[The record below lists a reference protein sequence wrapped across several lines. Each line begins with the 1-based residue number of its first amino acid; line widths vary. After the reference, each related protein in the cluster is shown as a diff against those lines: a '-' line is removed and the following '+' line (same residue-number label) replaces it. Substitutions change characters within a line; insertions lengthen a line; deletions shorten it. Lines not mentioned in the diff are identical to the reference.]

1 MTATIKPPS
10 TETGPADAAEL
21 ADRSTADLVKLAA
34 EQVSRLVRD
43 ELRLA
48 QTELAEKG
56 KRAGI
61 GLGMFGSAGVVSF
74 YGAGVLIAAA
84 VLGLATVLPGWL
96 SALII
101 GVALF
106 LLAGLLALLGRGQFK
121 KAVPPSPTEAV
132 RNVKADID
140 TISGAVKDGRQ
151 R

>member
-10 TETGPADAAEL
+10 GRTDATDATEL
-21 ADRSTADLVKLAA
+21 ADRSAADLVKLAA

-48 QTELAEKG
+48 QSELAEKG

-61 GLGMFGSAGVVSF
+61 GLGMFGTAGVVSL
-74 YGAGVLIAAA
+74 YGVGALIAAA
-84 VLGLATVLPGWL
+84 ILGLATVVPAWL
-96 SALII
+96 SALIV

-106 LLAGLLALLGRGQFK
+106 LLAGLLALLGRGQVK

-140 TISGAVKDGRQ
+140 TISGAVKDGRH

>member
-1 MTATIKPPS
+1 MTATIKSPS
-10 TETGPADAAEL
+10 DKTDL

-61 GLGMFGSAGVVSF
+61 GVGMFGAAGVVSL
-74 YGAGVLIAAA
+74 YGVGALIAAA
-84 VLGLATVLPGWL
+84 ILGLATVLPGWL
-96 SALII
+96 SAILI
-101 GVALF
+101 GAAL
-106 LLAGLLALLGRGQFK
+106 LLVAGLIALVGRGQVK
-121 KAVPPSPTEAV
+121 KAVPPAPTEAV

-140 TISGAVKDGRQ
+140 TISGAVKDGRH

>member
-10 TETGPADAAEL
+10 AETDPADATDL

-34 EQVSRLVRD
+34 EQMSRLVRD
-43 ELRLA
+43 ELKLA

-61 GLGMFGSAGVVSF
+61 GVGLFGTAGVVSL
-74 YGAGVLIAAA
+74 YGLGVLIAAA
-84 VLGLATVLPGWL
+84 ILGLATVLPGWL

-101 GVALF
+101 GVVLF
-106 LLAGLLALLGRGQFK
+106 LLAGLMALIGRGQVK

-140 TISGAVKDGRQ
+140 TISGAVKDGRH

>member
-1 MTATIKPPS
+1 MTDTITPRSVEPDQPDL
-10 TETGPADAAEL
+10 T
-21 ADRSTADLVKLAA
+21 DRSTADLVKLAA

-61 GLGMFGSAGVVSF
+61 GVGMFGAAGFVSL
-74 YGAGVLIAAA
+74 YGLGALLAAA
-84 VLGLATVLPGWL
+84 IIGLAAVVAAWL
-96 SALII
+96 AALIV

-106 LLAGLLALLGRGQFK
+106 LVAGLMILLGRGQVK
-121 KAVPPSPTEAV
+121 KAVPPAPTEAV

-140 TISGAVKDGRQ
+140 AISGAVKDGRN

>member
-10 TETGPADAAEL
+10 AETDPVDAADL
-21 ADRSTADLVKLAA
+21 GDRSTADLVKLAA

-61 GLGMFGSAGVVSF
+61 GVGLFGTAGVISL
-74 YGAGVLIAAA
+74 YGVGVLIAAA

-106 LLAGLLALLGRGQFK
+106 LFAGLLALIGRGQVK
-121 KAVPPSPTEAV
+121 KAVPPAPTEAV

-140 TISGAVKDGRQ
+140 TISGAVKDGRN

>member
-10 TETGPADAAEL
+10 AETDATDL

-43 ELRLA
+43 ELKLA

-61 GLGMFGSAGVVSF
+61 GVGLFGTAGVVSL
-74 YGAGVLIAAA
+74 YGVGVLIAAA
-84 VLGLATVLPGWL
+84 VLGLATALEPWIA
-96 SALII
+96 ALI
-101 GVALF
+101 VAVVLV
-106 LLAGLLALLGRGQFK
+106 LLAGLLALIGRGQVK
-121 KAVPPSPTEAV
+121 KAVPPAPTEAV

-140 TISGAVKDGRQ
+140 TISGAVKDGRH

>member
-10 TETGPADAAEL
+10 GQPDPTDL

-48 QTELAEKG
+48 QSELAEKG

-61 GLGMFGSAGVVSF
+61 GVGMFGTAGLVSL
-74 YGAGVLIAAA
+74 YGVGALIAAA
-84 VLGLATVLPGWL
+84 ILGLATVVPAWL

-101 GVALF
+101 GVVLF
-106 LLAGLLALLGRGQFK
+106 LVAGLMALLGRGQVK
-121 KAVPPSPTEAV
+121 KAVPPAPTEAV
-132 RNVKADID
+132 RSVKADID
-140 TISGAVKDGRQ
+140 TISGAVKDGRH

>member
-1 MTATIKPPS
+1 MTTTIKPPS
-10 TETGPADAAEL
+10 AETDPVDAADL
-21 ADRSTADLVKLAA
+21 GDRSTADLVKLAA

-43 ELRLA
+43 ELKLA

-61 GLGMFGSAGVVSF
+61 GVGLFGTAGVISL
-74 YGAGVLIAAA
+74 YGVGVLIAAA
-84 VLGLATVLPGWL
+84 ILGLATVLPGWL

-106 LLAGLLALLGRGQFK
+106 LLAGLLALIGRGQVK

-140 TISGAVKDGRQ
+140 TISGAVKDGRH

>member
-10 TETGPADAAEL
+10 AETDPADPASL
-21 ADRSTADLVKLAA
+21 SDRSTADLVKLAA

-61 GLGMFGSAGVVSF
+61 GIGLFGGAGAVSF
-74 YGAGVLIAAA
+74 YGVGVLIAAA
-84 VLGLATVLPGWL
+84 ILGLATVVPAWL

-106 LLAGLLALLGRGQFK
+106 LLAGLMALLGRGQVK

-140 TISGAVKDGRQ
+140 TISGAVKDGRH